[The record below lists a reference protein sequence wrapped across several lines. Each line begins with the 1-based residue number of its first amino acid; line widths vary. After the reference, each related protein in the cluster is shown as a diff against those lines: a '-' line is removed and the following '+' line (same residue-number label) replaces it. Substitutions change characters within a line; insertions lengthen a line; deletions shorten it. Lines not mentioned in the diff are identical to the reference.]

1 MLPRKQALTQCGSHN
16 QEILQPC
23 EIGKKEEE
31 EEEEKR
37 RKSTPILRD
46 TVVTQGEAMQVILV
60 QESAALSFVPRFVK
74 VLNTLVIAPGP
85 SF

>member
-23 EIGKKEEE
+23 EIGEKEEE
-31 EEEEKR
+31 EEAKKR

-46 TVVTQGEAMQVILV
+46 TVVTRGREAMRVILV
-60 QESAALSFVPRFVK
+60 RESAAVGLCVPEALKLSEYK
-74 VLNTLVIAPGP
+74 TTIY

>member
-31 EEEEKR
+31 EEKR

-46 TVVTQGEAMQVILV
+46 TVVTRGREAMRVILV
-60 QESAALSFVPRFVK
+60 RESAAVGLCVPEALKLSEYK
-74 VLNTLVIAPGP
+74 TTIY